1 MALTHAQ
8 PKRRAFRLQ
17 VRLPADV
24 HQSLE
29 ACADRSGLSTVGLV
43 RVILEETLAG
53 SPATVADALRAQR
66 SATDVVALS
75 ALVASEHALRVLE
88 LTTPGASRFSREAR
102 LLAFDAAE
110 ERLQEVRAHI
120 EVVG

>member
-8 PKRRAFRLQ
+8 PKRRAVRLQ

-24 HQSLE
+24 HQTLE
-29 ACADRSGLSTVGLV
+29 DCADRSGLSTVGLV
-43 RVILEETLAG
+43 RVILEETLAS

-88 LTTPGASRFSREAR
+88 LTTPGASRFAREAR
-102 LLAFDAAE
+102 ILAFDAAE
-110 ERLQEVRAHI
+110 QRLQEVRAHI
-120 EVVG
+120 EEVG